1 MQEPW
6 VSFAHL
12 ERMTDDTALLE
23 HALGRTPR
31 RREGYTTDDNARAL
45 WACVEW
51 LEAEAR
57 PEHAS
62 VLRRLADRYLSFL
75 LWAQRGD
82 GLFHNN
88 FSYDRRPEPEVPS
101 DDCLGRA
108 VWALAQVCSR
118 LPQADL
124 RLPAGEMLLQAA
136 EHIPRMTAL
145 RGWAYALSA
154 CCLLEHSPAWREQ
167 APLYGPLSA
176 DGLGSLIRELEA
188 RLLDAFRKASD
199 ERWVWFEPQLTY
211 GNGLL
216 PWALLRSY
224 SVTGNPE
231 ALDAARR
238 TLDFLTERMTAPQ
251 GWIRPVGNRGWC
263 DRTSQA
269 LWDQQPLEVLKL
281 SLASLEAYRLLREPA
296 YLETAKRCR
305 LWFHGENDG
314 RVPLADPLDG
324 SCCDGLTPEGPNANR
339 GAESTLA
346 YLLTEALLAASGREE
361 VSAVGTHLAVISDR
375 AFLEVPT
382 QPDSPAPGLHMGS

>member
-6 VSFAHL
+6 VSLTHL
-12 ERMTDDTALLE
+12 ERMTDDTGLLE
-23 HALGRTPR
+23 HALGRIPR

-51 LEAEAR
+51 LGAAPD

-62 VLRRLADRYLSFL
+62 VLRRLTDRYLSFL

-101 DDCLGRA
+101 DDCLGRT
-108 VWALAQVCSR
+108 VWALALAWTR
-118 LPQADL
+118 LPEAEL
-124 RLPAGEMLLQAA
+124 RLPAGEMLRQAA
-136 EHIPRMTAL
+136 EHLPRMSAP

-154 CCLLEHSPAWREQ
+154 CCLLERSPAWREQ
-167 APLYGPLSA
+167 APASGPLSA
-176 DGLGSLIRELEA
+176 EGLGSLVRDLEG
-188 RLLDAFRKASD
+188 RLLGAFRKASD
-199 ERWVWFEPQLTY
+199 ERWLWFEPQLTY
-211 GNGLL
+211 GNGIL
-216 PWALLRSY
+216 PWALFRSY
-224 SVTGNPE
+224 GLTGNAE
-231 ALDAARR
+231 ALDTARR
-238 TLDFLTERMTAPQ
+238 TLDFLTKRMTSPQ

-263 DRTSQA
+263 DRRSQA

-281 SLASLEAYRLLREPA
+281 ALASLEACRLLQEPA
-296 YLETAKRCR
+296 YRETAQRCR
-305 LWFHGENDG
+305 QWFHGENDG

-324 SCCDGLTPEGPNANR
+324 SCCDGLTPGGPNANR

-361 VSAVGTHLAVISDR
+361 VSADGTNLAAISDR
-375 AFLEVPT
+375 ALLEVPP
-382 QPDSPAPGLHMGS
+382 QPDSPAPGLLMGS